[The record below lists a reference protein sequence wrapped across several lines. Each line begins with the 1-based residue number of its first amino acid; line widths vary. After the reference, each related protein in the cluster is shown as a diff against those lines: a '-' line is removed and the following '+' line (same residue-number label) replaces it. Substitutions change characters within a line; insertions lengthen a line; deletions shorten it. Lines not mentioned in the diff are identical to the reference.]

1 MTTVSAPSVVPTP
14 ISRPYWDA
22 LAANKLVMQRCEACG
37 SWVHYPRIR
46 CSTCLSDRL
55 TWHEVEP
62 TGTLYA
68 FSVAYHP
75 TAPWYDGPGPQVI
88 AIVELDGLASGV
100 RLTTNVV
107 TDDPQSLSIGAPMT
121 GVFEHRSD
129 VTLLMFRPVS

>member
-1 MTTVSAPSVVPTP
+1 MPAISAPAVVPTP
-14 ISRPYWDA
+14 TAQPYWDA
-22 LAANKLVMQRCEACG
+22 LAAGKLVMQRCEACG

-46 CSTCLSDRL
+46 CRTCLSDRL

-88 AIVELDGLASGV
+88 AIVELGNGV

-107 TDDPQSLSIGAPMT
+107 TDGPQSLSIGMRVT
-121 GVFEHRSD
+121 GVFEHRDD
-129 VTLLMFRPVS
+129 VTLLWFKPTR